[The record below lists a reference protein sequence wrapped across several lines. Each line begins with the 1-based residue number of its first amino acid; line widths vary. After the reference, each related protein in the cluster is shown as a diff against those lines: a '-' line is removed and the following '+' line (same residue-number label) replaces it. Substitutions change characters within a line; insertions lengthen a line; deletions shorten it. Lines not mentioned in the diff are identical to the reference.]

1 MLVHAHSVSTLVLIL
16 TLLEELDILK
26 GWVVGMSTCGKN
38 TYKRYHEQLCG
49 HPNPEPGEN
58 CSLVNA
64 RNTDICMT
72 AVIVV
77 DNPFLR

>member
-16 TLLEELDILK
+16 TLDISM
-26 GWVVGMSTCGKN
+26 GWVVGMSTWGKN
-38 TYKRYHEQLCG
+38 TYKTYHEQLCS
-49 HPNPEPGEN
+49 HLNPEPGEN

-64 RNTDICMT
+64 RNTDICMI